1 MYLEIVLAITI
12 AIACVAMAS
21 RWFVLRNR
29 RRRREAEFA
38 QHSITPEQLSQAL
51 AQRPRL
57 PLFDL
62 REPLD
67 VVTDSEIIP
76 GATMISPYKVL
87 ENPWL
92 IPKEKEAI
100 IYCTCSEDES
110 NVIILERLLA
120 MGFSKVKFLR
130 GGLKA
135 WKAGGF
141 QVDGYSD
148 SFRLN
153 IAS

>member
-1 MYLEIVLAITI
+1 VYWEIALATTI
-12 AIACVAMAS
+12 ATACVSMVG
-21 RWFVLRNR
+21 RWFIVRNR
-29 RRRREAEFA
+29 RRRREAELA

-51 AQRPRL
+51 AKRPRL

-67 VVTDSEIIP
+67 VVGNPEIIP
-76 GATMISPYKVL
+76 GAPRISPYRVL

-100 IYCTCSEDES
+100 IYCTCSEDEA
-110 NVIILERLLA
+110 NIIILERLLA
-120 MGFSKVKFLR
+120 MGFSKVKFLK
-130 GGLKA
+130 GGLDA

-141 QVDGYSD
+141 QVDCYSD

-153 IAS
+153 VAS